1 MGRSTG
7 LGQTTLDG
15 LVLKTTDAA
24 LLWQPAEGGEEF
36 WIPRK
41 VCLQGDEIDDGDEDI
56 IVADW
61 WLKKEGKLP

>member
-1 MGRSTG
+1 MARSTG

-24 LLWQPAEGGEEF
+24 VLWQPASGEEF
-36 WIPRK
+36 WIPRR
-41 VCLQGDEIDDGDEDI
+41 VCIQGDEIDDGDKDI

-61 WLKKEGKLP
+61 WLRQEGHEP